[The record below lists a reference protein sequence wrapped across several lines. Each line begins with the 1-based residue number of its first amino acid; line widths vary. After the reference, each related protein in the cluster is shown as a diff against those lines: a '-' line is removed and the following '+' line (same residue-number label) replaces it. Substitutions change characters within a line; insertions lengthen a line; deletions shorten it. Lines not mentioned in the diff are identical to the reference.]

1 MDDFDFGSLRNGRQ
15 PYKKRE
21 KEKPPDM
28 KAEFSKMERR
38 LNVKISMAER
48 RIAEMVKT
56 FKQSARDV
64 WKEIYPTLVKM
75 WGASNGIGRKIAMLD
90 MMLEK
95 DGQNT

>member
-1 MDDFDFGSLRNGRQ
+1 MEDFDFGSLKKNRQ
-15 PYKKRE
+15 PYKKPE
-21 KEKPPDM
+21 KKKSPDI
-28 KAEFSKMERR
+28 KAEVSKMERR

-48 RIAEMVKT
+48 RMAEMVKT
-56 FKQSARDV
+56 FKQSARDI

-95 DGQNT
+95 NGRNT